1 MRTIG
6 DRLSKFD
13 NADDQSV
20 GTFNTLFDEVPLIG
34 YNVNDQ
40 VMIGEITA
48 NATTRLLTIN
58 NIAIEHS
65 FVRRTKSEE
74 DYIDIG
80 DSNIVD
86 PNDPDWLFYFV

>member
-6 DRLSKFD
+6 DRLSVFD
-13 NADDQSV
+13 NTDDQSV

-40 VMIGEITA
+40 VVIGEITA
-48 NATTRLLTIN
+48 NATTRLITVN

-65 FVRRTKSEE
+65 FTRRSTNEE
-74 DYIDIG
+74 TYDIG
-80 DSNIVD
+80 DNLID
-86 PNDPDWLFYFV
+86 NDPDWLFYFVWF